1 MSKKLGKMYFRKP
14 NNWSKMAKYPIWWP
28 CNSSRVG
35 LALEKLKL
43 IASYPELNASPVGA
57 EQTTRLVLHSMGS
70 RSSSSRCSNSTW
82 GYHLVLVVWVA
93 VSFLLDTQYNPSKVG
108 QEFTVKANSSWLNSS
123 EPMAWYPKS

>member
-1 MSKKLGKMYFRKP
+1 M
-14 NNWSKMAKYPIWWP
+14 
-28 CNSSRVG
+28 G

-43 IASYPELNASPVGA
+43 IASYPELNASQGGA

-70 RSSSSRCSNSTW
+70 WSRSSRCSNSTW

-93 VSFLLDTQYNPSKVG
+93 VSSWLDTRYNPGKVG
-108 QEFTVKANSSWLNSS
+108 LGFTVKANSSWLHSG